1 MINQALSR
9 ILRLEIARF
18 LVSGGLNTALTY
30 GIYLLVLLFLPYKTS
45 YTISYISGIGI
56 AYALNR
62 FFVFKGHQGVKSVAL
77 LPLVYLIQ
85 YLFSLLILWVWVEK
99 LGYDQRVAPLIAI
112 IITIPLTFI
121 LSKLIFSKKPL
132 KTDTPQ

>member
-18 LVSGGLNTALTY
+18 LLSGGLNTALTY
-30 GIYLLVLLFLPYKTS
+30 AIYLLVLLFLPYKTS

-62 FFVFKGHQGVKSVAL
+62 FFVFKGHQGIKSVAL
-77 LPLVYLIQ
+77 LPLVYLVQ
-85 YLFSLLILWVWVEK
+85 YLCSLLILWVWVEQ
-99 LGYDQRVAPLIAI
+99 LGYDQRIAPLIAI

-121 LSKLIFSKKPL
+121 LSKLIFAKKPA
-132 KTDTPQ
+132 KTDRPR

>member
-18 LVSGGLNTALTY
+18 LLSGGLNTALTY

-62 FFVFKGHQGVKSVAL
+62 FFVFKGHQGIKSIAF
-77 LPLVYLIQ
+77 LPFIYLIQ
-85 YLFSLLILWVWVEK
+85 YLFSLLIVWVWVEK

-112 IITIPLTFI
+112 TITIPLTFI
-121 LSKLIFSKKPL
+121 LSKMIFSKKPL
-132 KTDTPQ
+132 NSDNPQ